1 MFAFGFLAQILERWW
16 GPMNDGFAKK
26 LNAVGVMLTIIGGGD
41 ADTLLDGKNQTLFTL
56 RQWECKN
63 VQNT

>member
-1 MFAFGFLAQILERWW
+1 
-16 GPMNDGFAKK
+16 MNDGFAKK

-63 VQNT
+63 VQNI